1 MNRPFSTR
9 EKVLLVVLV
18 VLVMCICYFKLLL
31 EPINDSIADYQMK
44 ASAEQDEI
52 VANTA
57 LLTKMNNMKKELA
70 EIYAAGDPIPVPE
83 YNNYAPMLT
92 ELNAILSTAADY
104 DLRFGDMTLLD
115 GDYIYRRP
123 VTMTFRTDTYAQARA
138 IIDALHDSRNINLI
152 SDVQVAMQETDGK
165 AGVQVSMTVTYYE
178 LKK

>member
-1 MNRPFSTR
+1 
-9 EKVLLVVLV
+9 
-18 VLVMCICYFKLLL
+18 
-31 EPINDSIADYQMK
+31 
-44 ASAEQDEI
+44 
-52 VANTA
+52 
-57 LLTKMNNMKKELA
+57 
-70 EIYAAGDPIPVPE
+70 
-83 YNNYAPMLT
+83 MLT

-104 DLRFGDMTLLD
+104 DLRFGDMTLLE